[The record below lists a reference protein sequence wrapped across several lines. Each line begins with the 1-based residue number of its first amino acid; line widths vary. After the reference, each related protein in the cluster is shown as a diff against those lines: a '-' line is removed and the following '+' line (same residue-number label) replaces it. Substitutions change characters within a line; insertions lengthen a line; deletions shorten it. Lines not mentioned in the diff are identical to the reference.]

1 MVTEEKRRQQLL
13 DELEAMRQRLAEF
26 KKQQMESQYFE
37 ERLRDNEEKYKAL
50 FNSGNDAM
58 FVQCPTVE
66 GRPGRFIEIND
77 AACQMLGYTKEELR
91 QFTPMDISPTKAW
104 DMKPEEVIE
113 LLYEGKCI
121 VIESEFTK
129 RNGRR
134 IPIEVSIRM
143 FDFKG
148 KPTILSIARDI
159 TERKKVEKTQRRHEQ
174 RIRKLAAACI
184 QAQEQEREV
193 IAMEVH
199 DRNLQTMLSIYHQIE
214 KLESLMEPGSKEQQL
229 AVKTLNLI
237 KQAVAET
244 RNIMKDLYPETLAQ
258 FGLVSLIE
266 EELRRFKME
275 MHCLGTLD
283 ICCSKRLPKD
293 IETTLY
299 RVFHEALLN
308 IKRHAG
314 EFKRVF

>member
-1 MVTEEKRRQQLL
+1 M
-13 DELEAMRQRLAEF
+13 
-26 KKQQMESQYFE
+26 Y
-37 ERLRDNEEKYKAL
+37 
-50 FNSGNDAM
+50 
-58 FVQCPTVE
+58 
-66 GRPGRFIEIND
+66 
-77 AACQMLGYTKEELR
+77 
-91 QFTPMDISPTKAW
+91 QFTPMDISTKTAW
-104 DMKPEEVIE
+104 DMKPEEVIK
-113 LLYEGKCI
+113 LLYEGKRI
-121 VIESEFTK
+121 VIESAFIK
-129 RNGRR
+129 KDDRR
-134 IPIEVSIRM
+134 IPIELSIRM

-159 TERKKVEKTQRRHEQ
+159 TERNKVEKTQRRHEQ

-199 DRNLQTMLSIYHQIE
+199 DRNLQTMLSIYHQID
-214 KLESLMEPGSKEQQL
+214 KLESLVEPGSKEQQL
-229 AVKTLNLI
+229 AVSTLTLI

-266 EELRRFKME
+266 EELRRFQME

-283 ICCSKRLPKD
+283 IRCSKRLPKD

-308 IKRHAG
+308 VKRHAG
-314 EFKRVF
+314 EFKKVVIRLHRSNDYIKMQVEDDGSGFDIKTDGRRAVPGGIESMRRRTEIVGGIFKASSVSGRGTKITVRVPLVSKVKDKQGSNHQ

>member
-1 MVTEEKRRQQLL
+1 
-13 DELEAMRQRLAEF
+13 
-26 KKQQMESQYFE
+26 
-37 ERLRDNEEKYKAL
+37 
-50 FNSGNDAM
+50 
-58 FVQCPTVE
+58 
-66 GRPGRFIEIND
+66 
-77 AACQMLGYTKEELR
+77 
-91 QFTPMDISPTKAW
+91 MDISPTKAW

-275 MHCLGTLD
+275 MHCLGRLD

-308 IKRHAG
+308 VKRHAG
-314 EFKRVF
+314 EFKRVVIRLNRSDDYVEMQVEDDGSGFEIKTDGRQEVPCGIESMRRRTEIIGGIFKASSVSGRGTKITVRVPLVSKVMDKQGSNHQ